1 MTNTLFISETKLKSF
16 TDINNNVDDE
26 LIKNAVRESQDIE
39 IQRILGTKLYKAL
52 IDGII
57 NNTLT
62 GDETTLLNDY
72 VADALTYWAYYY
84 CLDSIYMKPR
94 NNGLIR
100 STGGENSEAADLTLY
115 DRKRKTVQSKADW
128 YAELLA
134 TYLVENK
141 DLFPELS
148 EITNGAEKGANLSS
162 KYSKS
167 PFVMRN
173 SGRCQSQWRGLPIA
187 NSAYPYLPPYYGYN
201 NENGCC

>member
-39 IQRILGTKLYKAL
+39 IHRRLGTQLYTQL
-52 IDGII
+52 RDGII

-62 GDETTLLNDY
+62 ADETTFLNDY

-84 CLDSIYMKPR
+84 ALDAIYIKPR

-115 DRKRKTVQSKADW
+115 DRKRKVVKSKADW
-128 YAELLA
+128 YSELLA

-141 DLFPELS
+141 DLYPEIS
-148 EITNGAEKGANLSS
+148 ETVGADEKAANLSS

-167 PFVMRN
+167 PFVMRG

-187 NSAYPYLPPYYGYN
+187 NSAYPYLPPYYGWG

>member
-1 MTNTLFISETKLKSF
+1 MTNTLFISETKLKQF
-16 TDINNNVDDE
+16 TDINNNVDSE

-62 GDETTLLNDY
+62 NDETTLLNDY
-72 VADALTYWAYYY
+72 IADALTYWAYYY
-84 CLDSIYMKPR
+84 ALDAIYIKPR

-100 STGGENSEAADLTLY
+100 SNGGENSEAADLTLY
-115 DRKRKTVQSKADW
+115 DRKRKVVKSKADW
-128 YAELLA
+128 YSELLA
-134 TYLVENK
+134 TYLVEYR

-148 EITNGAEKGANLSS
+148 ESTGTHEKSPHLNSQ
-162 KYSKS
+162 YSKN

-173 SGRCQSQWRGLPIA
+173 SGRSQWIWNGLPIA
-187 NSAYPYLPPYYGYN
+187 DSSRPFYPPPGFRGYDF
-201 NENGCC
+201 

>member
-1 MTNTLFISETKLKSF
+1 MTNTLFISETKLKQF
-16 TDINNNVDDE
+16 TDINNNVDSE

-62 GDETTLLNDY
+62 NDETTLLNDY
-72 VADALTYWAYYY
+72 IADALTYWAYYY
-84 CLDSIYMKPR
+84 ALDAIYIKPR

-100 STGGENSEAADLTLY
+100 SNGGENSEAADLVLY
-115 DRKRKTVQSKADW
+115 DRKRKVVKSKADW
-128 YAELLA
+128 YSELLA
-134 TYLVENK
+134 TYLVEYR

-148 EITNGAEKGANLSS
+148 ESTGTHEKSPHLNSQ
-162 KYSKS
+162 YSKN

-173 SGRCQSQWRGLPIA
+173 SGRSQWIWNGLPIA
-187 NSAYPYLPPYYGYN
+187 DSSRPFYPPPGFRGYDF
-201 NENGCC
+201 